1 MELFYKT
8 ANFIQERQMDFEV
21 WPGPMEGVGKGGF
34 IAAVNQLQLVHRWM
48 TPFVRLSQNLPGTGK
63 LKSFYSGFAASNVPV
78 CVQLMGIDPVLLAE
92 AGTVFM
98 ELGAESINLNFG
110 CPSSRVVSGGA
121 GGGALKNP
129 AALEKFCAEVK
140 AGLPDGTSLSVKLR
154 CGWETPEEMENILPP
169 IVNSGAVDKIFFHHR
184 TVKELYIPLPHEERI
199 RRFRRA
205 VELSNGI
212 PVIING
218 DISSVEDAVNAVKAS
233 GSAGVMIAR
242 PWLRDPWLLRRFT
255 DHGTP
260 EAEAGRQIFFDT
272 AIANHVPHGG
282 LLELAR
288 MLWGSD
294 HPRFKALL
302 NSECG

>member
-1 MELFYKT
+1 
-8 ANFIQERQMDFEV
+8 MDFEV
-21 WPGPMEGVGKGGF
+21 WPGPMEGIGKGGF
-34 IAAVNQLQLVHRWM
+34 IASVNQLKLVARWM
-48 TPFVRLSQNLPGTGK
+48 TPFVRLSQELPRIGK
-63 LKSFYSGFAASNVPV
+63 LKSFYSGFAASGVPV
-78 CVQLMGIDPVLLAE
+78 CVQLMGIDPGLLAE
-92 AGTVFM
+92 AGAVFM
-98 ELGAESINLNFG
+98 GLGAESINLNFG

-129 AALEKFCAEVK
+129 AALAKFCSGVK
-140 AGLPDGTSLSVKLR
+140 AGLPRGTQLSVKIR
-154 CGWETPEEMENILPP
+154 CGWETPEEMENILPS
-169 IVNSGAVDKIFFHHR
+169 IISSGAIDKIFFHCR

-242 PWLRDPWLLRRFT
+242 PWLRDPWLLRRFH
-255 DHGTP
+255 DSDAP
-260 EAEAGRQIFFDT
+260 DAESGRQLFFDT